1 MIVRLAIAA
10 IALSVAVMLISVSTV
25 KGFQNE
31 ISGKI
36 RGFASDI
43 ELSKNYFGQSYEQI
57 PVTLDN
63 ALFEK
68 IKNADGVNHVQA
80 TALKAGIM
88 KSEDGMEGV
97 VLKAV
102 DTSFNSFFFEEN
114 MKSHKGKLIPINKN
128 EIIISQSLAN
138 RLFLDTGMSVM
149 LYFVQRPVKVRK
161 LEVKG
166 IYQTGLEEVD
176 NNFCFSSLDLVQ
188 SVNDWDSSTVGALE
202 VFTQNQDRDALKKDL
217 NALLNY
223 ELLAHTLEDRYP
235 QLFDWLNLLNGNVT
249 ILFILMSLVAAIN
262 MITALVIM
270 ILEKTQM
277 VGILKSLGMA
287 NNSVRRIFI
296 LNASILI
303 AAGVA
308 IGNAVA
314 FSYMILQDR
323 LKIISLPS
331 ESYYLD
337 TVPVFFDWPMFL
349 FINIGTLVVC
359 TIVMILPSLI
369 VTRITPIKALR
380 FN

>member
-57 PVTLDN
+57 PITLDSAIIN
-63 ALFEK
+63 K
-68 IKNADGVNHVQA
+68 IKEAKGVSHVQA
-80 TALKAGIM
+80 TALKAAIM

-102 DTSFNSFFFEEN
+102 DQSFNSFFFEEN
-114 MKSHKGKLIPINKN
+114 MKNLESGFIPINKD
-128 EIIISQSLAN
+128 EIIISGSLAN
-138 RLFLDTGMSVM
+138 RLNLDTGMKVM

-161 LEVKG
+161 LLVKG
-166 IYQTGLEEVD
+166 IYETGLEEVD
-176 NNFCFSSLDLVQ
+176 NNFCFASLDLVQ
-188 SVNDWDSSTVGALE
+188 SVNDWDSTTVGALE
-202 VFTQNQDRDALKKDL
+202 IFSNNQDREGMKKNL

-277 VGILKSLGMA
+277 VGILKSLGME
-287 NNSVRRIFI
+287 NNSVRKIFI

-303 AAGVA
+303 AAGVV
-308 IGNAVA
+308 IGNSVA
-314 FSYMILQDR
+314 FLYMFLQDR
-323 LKIISLPS
+323 LNIISLPR
-331 ESYYLD
+331 ESYYLE
-337 TVPVFFDWPMFL
+337 TVPVFYDWPMFL
-349 FINIGTLVVC
+349 LINIGTLLVC
-359 TIVMILPSLI
+359 TLVMILPSLI
-369 VTRITPIKALR
+369 ITRITPVKALR